1 MDLGQSLLGGLV
13 AALSLYNLLY
23 CFAGVLIGTLIGVL
37 PGLGPTATLAILL
50 PITYQLPSDA
60 ALIML
65 AGIYYGAQYGGST
78 TSILINL
85 PGEASSVVTAL
96 DGHQMARQGRAGSAL
111 AISAIGSFFA
121 GTLATI
127 LIALLS
133 PPLAALAQKFGAP
146 EYFALMVLGLVAAVV
161 LANGSVI
168 KSIATIFFG
177 LFLGL
182 VGTDVSS
189 DAQRFTLGFLQLAD
203 GIDFTII
210 AMGLFGISEVI
221 IALEHPETR
230 TLVTASLNRI
240 WPSREDLRASC
251 PAMLRGTA
259 IGAILGI
266 LPGGGAI
273 LASFASYAVEKRI
286 AKNPSEFGR
295 GAIAGVAG
303 PESANN
309 AGAQMS
315 FIPLLT
321 LGIPANSVMALML
334 GLMTVKGLIPGPK
347 IVEEQSL
354 LFWTVVASMWVGNL
368 MLLVINLPLVGMWV
382 KLVLVPYRRL
392 FPAILIV
399 CGVGVFSVNL
409 QTFDVVLMAGFALVG
424 YVLRKLDCEPAP
436 LLLGFILAPL
446 LEENLRRSLLLSGGD
461 PAILVQSGISL
472 ALLAVTAA
480 LVLSLMLPALRAKRD
495 EAFAE

>member
-1 MDLGQSLLGGLV
+1 M
-13 AALSLYNLLY
+13 AALSAYNLLY
-23 CFAGVLIGTLIGVL
+23 CFVGVLIGTLIGVL

-50 PITYQLPSDA
+50 PITYQLQADA

-96 DGHQMARQGRAGSAL
+96 DGHKMARQGRAGTAL

-121 GTLATI
+121 GTIATVF
-127 LIALLS
+127 IALLS

-161 LANGSVI
+161 LANGSI
-168 KSIATIFFG
+168 LKSIAVIFLG

-189 DAQRFTLGFLQLAD
+189 DAQRFTFGYLQLAD

-210 AMGLFGISEVI
+210 AMGVFGISEVI
-221 IALEHPETR
+221 LALEKPEVR
-230 TLVTASLNRI
+230 SLVTANLNRI
-240 WPSREDLRASC
+240 LPSRDDLRESW
-251 PAMLRGTA
+251 PAMLRGT
-259 IGAILGI
+259 GLGSILGI

-273 LASFASYAVEKRI
+273 LASFASYAIEKRV
-286 AKNPSEFGR
+286 AKDPGKFGH

-334 GLMTVKGLIPGPK
+334 GLMTVKGIVPGPK
-347 IVEEQSL
+347 VIEEQSL
-354 LFWTVVASMWVGNL
+354 LFWTIVASMWIGNL
-368 MLLVINLPLVGMWV
+368 MLLVINLPLVGLWAR
-382 KLVLVPYRRL
+382 LVLVPYRRL
-392 FPAILIV
+392 FPAILLV
-399 CGVGVFSVNL
+399 CCVGVFSVNL
-409 QTFDVVLMAGFALVG
+409 QTFDVLLMAGFALVG
-424 YVLRKLDCEPAP
+424 YTLRKLDCEPAP

-461 PAILVQSGISL
+461 PAILIHSKISI
-472 ALLAVTAA
+472 ALFAA
-480 LVLSLMLPALRAKRD
+480 TMMLVFSLMLPTLRAKR
-495 EAFAE
+495 EAAFAE